1 MVTSRLFT
9 DDQVQLNVSDDG
21 AGFQPGRV
29 TEVTLGIV
37 GMVERAGLVGG
48 TLDIDSRPGN
58 GTSHPCDY
66 PDPRRGGPSHADAL
80 RRHVSPESPSEPRP
94 LRP

>member
-58 GTSHPCDY
+58 GTS
-66 PDPRRGGPSHADAL
+66 L
-80 RRHVSPESPSEPRP
+80 RAVIPIPGAAAPVMPTR
-94 LRP
+94 